1 MSNIENNEEGKET
14 EELSTQNEAPKSQ
27 LVENTK
33 QKTKQGA
40 KKVLKNKKVQAFLIA
55 HLPLIIIIILI
66 IIAVIILLGIIIF
79 LVTMPGLFMEKIE
92 EFVKVPIGNICGMF
106 SGDSTTAKI
115 SKEEVISLAQYLQNM
130 GYDIETYGLGEVK
143 YTDDGKTTNNRGT
156 SKSIEKIGSSVDGKN
171 YLLSYIAS
179 DNNTY
184 VLSQYN
190 LYGTFMSAIE
200 SAKDLEIK
208 SLDELKENSKNYSTG
223 MINIVGK
230 NNNIFL
236 ADNNSAYVRI
246 DREKKQMKIYSK
258 AFTIS
263 NLGVGLAS
271 DTFFKAAGT
280 LFKIFDFDGNSD
292 NIQWGEVF
300 SYDLENWTARYGKSK
315 ELLLALH
322 LSTMMPDLSYEI
334 ATSQDFNTKVNIN
347 MQNVNMTYE
356 TSATKNGVSLND
368 DQIIELFL
376 NNCLI
381 SSDGEKDSTK
391 NGKYQE
397 VLARVEE
404 NKSED
409 EFFKA
414 IWKQID
420 SEVIQGF
427 NNLWGINFVKAEH
440 DTEGTMFHSFTD
452 SFTGLFNKIDVLDLF
467 SSDEDMYIYLDTQDG
482 DTENIEGN
490 GEMWSK
496 NEIIALARVV
506 YKGNMGNQIISTQET
521 TDQYGNK
528 VFEIVD
534 SDNGESAVLTDIKW
548 PYIESVTKHWFYNE
562 IDFNNT
568 AYRLAKAA
576 SKTIDYKPSSDDNVL
591 NKAGITVKLNATLTS
606 SSGIPYQVCE
616 PEATGPNQSIINL
629 FSTGQFY
636 KYDGTSITAQRIAN
650 SKAIDLGKSTYKY
663 SSGDYQSEDGEDVS
677 GDSIN
682 VDEADKIEKENVS
695 FDENKP
701 SALAA
706 FSILENVHTEAA
718 EYAYRELK
726 ELVVNL
732 GYFSKDEVTT
742 KLKNMF
748 LWPIQTDYQ
757 YTKWDTDVDED
768 EYGTTINCD
777 SSETTVVAPWEGIV
791 SEASDSSITIDLTNS
806 NTADVVKLY
815 TYIYNKKGG
824 YTEIDPSIFSG
835 LRIKISNINVT
846 NTNSIVQRGDI
857 IGNAIDNKVQIVM
870 YNIDGSV
877 ISDINEGF
885 ETYFSQEH
893 NTKYEEI
900 MRRQMQNEE
909 LYGSS
914 VELGE
919 ASSQGGNFS
928 RTADDSG
935 CPISVYDSAVSDKET
950 WTNQLTSYAKKTLGS
965 SSKSI
970 FVNATLMNEF
980 YDICNDNDI
989 NPDFAVVRAVGECGL
1004 GYHSDNNY
1012 WGIGAFTNKSEYKYD
1027 TWEEG
1032 LNAFCNYIKQYCT
1045 ENSSY
1050 YRSINSVYNTRQKWN
1065 DEHPDQQIDSLGY
1078 GKPGTLPGIMSIYS
1092 GIPGAHSQWNDKGTA
1107 GYGNVLKTIVYP
1119 YAFKTKDAYSRYCQ
1133 GVHSDSMNTTTW
1145 EQGEYTAWQVAKM
1158 ARDAH
1163 YIWPDTYESVDLG
1176 PIG

>member
-1 MSNIENNEEGKET
+1 MSNIENNEEEKKET

-55 HLPLIIIIILI
+55 HLPIIIIIVLI
-66 IIAVIILLGIIIF
+66 IIAILMLIGIIVF
-79 LVTMPGLFMEKIE
+79 LVTMPGLLMEKIE
-92 EFVKVPIGNICGMF
+92 EFIKVPIGNICGMF

-115 SKEEVISLAQYLQNM
+115 SKEEVVSLAQYLQNM

-143 YTDDGKTTNNRGT
+143 YEDDGKTINNRGT
-156 SKSIEKIGSSVDGKN
+156 SKKIEKIGSSVDGKN
-171 YLLSYIAS
+171 YLLAYIAS

-190 LYGTFMSAIE
+190 LYGKFMSAIE
-200 SAKDLEIK
+200 SAKDFEVSSI
-208 SLDELKENSKNYSTG
+208 DELKENSKNYSTG
-223 MINIVGK
+223 MINIVGS
-230 NNNIFL
+230 NSNGIFN
-236 ADNNSAYVRI
+236 AKDNSAYVRI

-258 AFTIS
+258 AFSLSSLSSGIGALS
-263 NLGVGLAS
+263 R
-271 DTFFKAAGT
+271 
-280 LFKIFDFDGNSD
+280 IFDYAGNGD

-300 SYDLENWTARYGKSK
+300 SYDLENWTARYGKTK

-347 MQNVNMTYE
+347 MQNVKMTYE
-356 TSATKNGVSLND
+356 TNATKNGVSLND
-368 DQIIELFL
+368 DQIIDLFL
-376 NNCLI
+376 NKCLI
-381 SSDGEKDSTK
+381 SSDGGKDSTQ
-391 NGKYQE
+391 NDKYQE

-404 NKSED
+404 NNSKD

-420 SEVIQGF
+420 NEVIQGF
-427 NNLWGINFVKAEH
+427 NNFWGINFVRAEA
-440 DTEGTMFHSFTD
+440 DSEGNKFESF
-452 SFTGLFNKIDVLDLF
+452 SGGFLGLVSKIDFLDLF
-467 SSDEDMYIYLDTQDG
+467 TSDEDMYIYLNTEDG
-482 DTENIEGN
+482 DTENIEAN

-496 NEIIALARVV
+496 NEIIALARVS
-506 YKGNMGNQIISTQET
+506 YKGNMGNSIITTQET

-528 VFEIVD
+528 AFEVVD
-534 SDNGESAVLTDIKW
+534 SDNGESAVLNDIKW

-568 AYRLAKAA
+568 AYRLTKAA
-576 SKTIDYKPSSDDNVL
+576 SKTIDYKPSSNDSVL

-606 SSGIPYQVCE
+606 SAGIPYQVCE
-616 PEATGPNQSIINL
+616 PEATGPNQNITNL
-629 FSTGQFY
+629 FINGKFY

-663 SSGDYQSEDGEDVS
+663 SSGDYQSEDGENVS

-682 VDEADKIEKENVS
+682 VDQADKIEKESVS
-695 FDENKP
+695 FEENKP

-732 GYFSKDEVTT
+732 GYFSANEVTT

-791 SEASDSSITIDLTNS
+791 SEVSGNAITIDLTNT
-806 NTADVVKLY
+806 NTTDVVNLY

-846 NTNSIVQRGDI
+846 NTNSIVQRGDV
-857 IGNAIDNKVQIVM
+857 IGNAIDNKIQIVM

-877 ISDINEGF
+877 IEDINEGF

-909 LYGSS
+909 LYGNSVLLGDATQINNPSEVDPMKISLNEREKKVFELLTESS
-914 VELGE
+914 EVNNNKPLNQKAACAIMGIIYNESGFNPAIGNSSGDGGFGLLQWTGSERTLFE
-919 ASSQGGNFS
+919 AYFKDSTKNVHNYS
-928 RTADDSG
+928 RTSLEGQINYFFYRLQGFWYSYKDPHGVEIGKYMYEDG
-935 CPISVYDSAVSDKET
+935 HEISDYLMEYFGHAE
-950 WTNQLTSYAKKTLGS
+950 AGS
-965 SSKSI
+965 
-970 FVNATLMNEF
+970 E
-980 YDICNDNDI
+980 YC
-989 NPDFAVVRAVGECGL
+989 
-1004 GYHSDNNY
+1004 
-1012 WGIGAFTNKSEYKYD
+1012 NKSSRWKNYYSTNHKANPYKVF
-1027 TWEEG
+1027 E
-1032 LNAFCNYIKQYCT
+1032 L
-1045 ENSSY
+1045 
-1050 YRSINSVYNTRQKWN
+1050 YNMRLAT
-1065 DEHPDQQIDSLGY
+1065 
-1078 GKPGTLPGIMSIYS
+1078 
-1092 GIPGAHSQWNDKGTA
+1092 AKGF
-1107 GYGNVLKTIVYP
+1107 YKELV
-1119 YAFKTKDAYSRYCQ
+1119 
-1133 GVHSDSMNTTTW
+1133 
-1145 EQGEYTAWQVAKM
+1145 
-1158 ARDAH
+1158 
-1163 YIWPDTYESVDLG
+1163 
-1176 PIG
+1176 